1 MNTLPSDNSR
11 SNSASFSRI
20 SSDRLD
26 KSTSKSIVMYT
37 FLTQKYKSQFSL
49 YIHIKRHRIFV
60 LFRSNF
66 LCSFFCNTHTTYWK
80 KLWKMLALHL
90 KLFSVNCFI
99 THDLFN
105 DPLVYANWQSF
116 STAVDIIIQFSHLW
130 RFTRHFC
137 FVVHSFHHRFRGEAL
152 PASSR

>member
-1 MNTLPSDNSR
+1 
-11 SNSASFSRI
+11 
-20 SSDRLD
+20 
-26 KSTSKSIVMYT
+26 
-37 FLTQKYKSQFSL
+37 
-49 YIHIKRHRIFV
+49 
-60 LFRSNF
+60 
-66 LCSFFCNTHTTYWK
+66 
-80 KLWKMLALHL
+80 MLALHL

-137 FVVHSFHHRFRGEAL
+137 FVVRSFHHRFRGEAL
-152 PASSR
+152 PAFITVATWSRDAGPQNTNKN